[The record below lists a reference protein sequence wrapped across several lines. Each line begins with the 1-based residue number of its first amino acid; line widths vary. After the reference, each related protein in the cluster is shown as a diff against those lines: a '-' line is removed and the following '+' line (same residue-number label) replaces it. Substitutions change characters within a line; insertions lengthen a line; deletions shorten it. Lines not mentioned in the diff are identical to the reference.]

1 MTDDELTEIEL
12 AILAACEDAKAA
24 GWRIVPRV
32 TVDNWARCC
41 CPIGA
46 FGGPESPGA
55 SDRVRAITGLRQA
68 QLAAFMNGFDGARYS
83 SKSPFFAMGRR
94 FRDRLESGEL

>member
-24 GWRIVPRV
+24 GWRIAPGV

-55 SDRVRAITGLRQA
+55 SDRARAITGLRQS
-68 QLAAFMNGFDGARYS
+68 QLRAFMDAFDGHGNSRS
-83 SKSPFFAMGRR
+83 SFAAMDRR